1 MLKVCGELA
10 FFSTWKGIFW
20 FLEYRAYCGVLQIG
34 TCLHV
39 IYGCYFLKNLWSFS
53 WEFFEFL
60 VAFTKDR
67 CMLLH
72 EISLKASLKPGPK
85 FFVGKSSVLCL
96 FGEFLHFFLGQ
107 LWLLRIDDSFK
118 GISILKLT
126 QGAKCISKIKNQVP
140 FHFVYI
146 LWLEN

>member
-39 IYGCYFLKNLWSFS
+39 IYGCYFLKNLWSYS

-67 CMLLH
+67 YMLLH
-72 EISLKASLKPGPK
+72 EFLLKASLKPGSK
-85 FFVGKSSVLCL
+85 FFVGKSSVLWL